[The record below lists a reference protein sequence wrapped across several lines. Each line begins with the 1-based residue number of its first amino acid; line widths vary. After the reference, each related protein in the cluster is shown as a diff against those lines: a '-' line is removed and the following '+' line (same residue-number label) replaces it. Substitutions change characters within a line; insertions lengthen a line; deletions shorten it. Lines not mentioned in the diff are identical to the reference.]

1 LDLNRPR
8 EGIIEKFIK
17 DVLRIA
23 IDMMWRK
30 QDEDIRNLRQP
41 AGL

>member
-1 LDLNRPR
+1 MDLNRPR
-8 EGIIEKFIK
+8 EGIIEEVIK

-23 IDMMWRK
+23 IDITWRK